1 MNHLDRIVVK
11 KSVIYQEGLFTI
23 TVDKT
28 FDSTILTLLRK
39 TIYGTKGPK
48 YQHTG
53 QELKLQNLKNPI
65 FFILRKQE
73 ETIGFYCLSEREIW
87 IGKEKY
93 LGYYGRYLAVDE
105 NHQGNGFGKLLK
117 KNATEY
123 IESNS
128 TSLSVL
134 YSYIEENN
142 TRSFNISQKM
152 GFETISTLETVLFS
166 RLYPKKDTR
175 VARINGTELPEIL
188 EKLESQN
195 VHTIL
200 RTFENINYQ
209 NNYFVLKQNG
219 RIVAGLQ
226 ANPTRWKIVEMGGV
240 GGKIILNVLP
250 YIPILKRLINP
261 QKHDFIAIEGIFIE
275 TGDDELLYPL
285 IEGVLHHFS
294 VTSALIELDSK
305 SSILEIFKKKQ
316 SLGLLNTFKNEI
328 KTHVMIKSINNKSP
342 VPHREAYV
350 SSFDFREIVKNKV
363 PIN

>member
-28 FDSTILTLLRK
+28 FDNTILALLRK

-65 FFILRKQE
+65 FFTLRKQD
-73 ETIGFYCLSEREIW
+73 ETIGFYCFCEREIW
-87 IGKEKY
+87 IDTEKY

-105 NHQGNGFGKLLK
+105 NHQGNGYGKLLK

-123 IESNS
+123 VESNG
-128 TSLSVL
+128 TSPSVL

-142 TRSFNISQKM
+142 TRSLNISQKL
-152 GFETISTLETVLFS
+152 GFISISTLETIIFS
-166 RLYPKKDTR
+166 RLYPRADNRGTR
-175 VARINGTELPEIL
+175 IDEVELPEL
-188 EKLESQN
+188 LKKLESQN
-195 VHTIL
+195 THTIL

-209 NNYFVLKQNG
+209 NNYFVLKENG

-240 GGKIILNVLP
+240 GGKILLNVLP
-250 YIPILKRLINP
+250 HIPILKRLINP
-261 QKHDFIAIEGIFIE
+261 QKHDFVAIEGIFIE
-275 TGDDELLYPL
+275 TGSDELLYSL
-285 IEGVLHHFS
+285 IEGVLHQFS

-316 SLGLLNTFKNEI
+316 NLGLLNAFKNEI
-328 KTHVMIKSINNKSP
+328 KTHVMKKSFNCNLPI
-342 VPHREAYV
+342 PHGEAYV
-350 SSFDFREIVKNKV
+350 SSFDFT
-363 PIN
+363 

>member
-1 MNHLDRIVVK
+1 MNYLDRISVK

-28 FDSTILTLLRK
+28 FDNIILALLGK

-53 QELKLQNLKNPI
+53 QKIKLQDLKNPI
-65 FFILRKQE
+65 FFTLREQG
-73 ETIGFYCLSEREIW
+73 ETIGFYCLSEREIL
-87 IGKEKY
+87 IGTEKH

-105 NHQGNGFGKLLK
+105 KYQGNGFGKLLK
-117 KNATEY
+117 KKAVEY
-123 IESNS
+123 VESNS
-128 TSLSVL
+128 ISPSVL

-166 RLYPKKDTR
+166 RLYPKADNR
-175 VARINGTELPEIL
+175 VARIDEVELAEIL
-188 EKLESQN
+188 EKLELQYS
-195 VHTIL
+195 HTIL

-209 NNYFVLKQNG
+209 NNYFVLKENG

-240 GGKIILNVLP
+240 GGKILLNVLP
-250 YIPILKRLINP
+250 HIPILKRLINP
-261 QKHDFIAIEGIFIE
+261 QKHDFVAIEGIFIE
-275 TGDDELLYPL
+275 TGADELLYSL
-285 IEGVLHHFS
+285 IEGALHHFS

-316 SLGLLNTFKNEI
+316 NLGLLNAFKNEI
-328 KTHVMIKSINNKSP
+328 KTHVMIKSFNCNLPIS
-342 VPHREAYV
+342 HGEAYV
-350 SSFDFREIVKNKV
+350 SSFDFT
-363 PIN
+363 